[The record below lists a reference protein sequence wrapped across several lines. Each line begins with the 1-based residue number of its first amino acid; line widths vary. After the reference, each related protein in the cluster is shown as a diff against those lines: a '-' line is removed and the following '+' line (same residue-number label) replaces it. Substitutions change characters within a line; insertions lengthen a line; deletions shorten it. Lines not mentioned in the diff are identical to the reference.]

1 MKPKIA
7 VIIGPTATGKSKC
20 GLSLA
25 QKLQTEIISGDS
37 MLVYQGMNIG
47 TAKPSAEELKVVR
60 HHLVDILNPCQEFSV
75 YDFKIKAEKAILD
88 INAGG
93 KIPLLVGGTGL
104 YVKALL

>member
-37 MLVYQGMNIG
+37 IWFIR
-47 TAKPSAEELKVVR
+47 E
-60 HHLVDILNPCQEFSV
+60 
-75 YDFKIKAEKAILD
+75 
-88 INAGG
+88 
-93 KIPLLVGGTGL
+93 
-104 YVKALL
+104 